1 MAWLPNGEK
10 ISKICLFILTE
21 CTNMTDRQTPTPH
34 NDIGCASIASRGK
47 KHSQLMS
54 AAGLSLQI
62 AYSGINIEHL
72 SCGY

>member
-21 CTNMTDRQTPTPH
+21 CTNMTDRQTPH
-34 NDIGCASIASRGK
+34 DDIGCASIASRGK